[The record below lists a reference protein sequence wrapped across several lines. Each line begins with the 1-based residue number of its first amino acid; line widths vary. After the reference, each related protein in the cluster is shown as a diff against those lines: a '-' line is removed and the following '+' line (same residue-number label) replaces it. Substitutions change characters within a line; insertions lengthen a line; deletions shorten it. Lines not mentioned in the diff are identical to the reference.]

1 MTALIN
7 FSLFQYKCIET
18 KKDGA
23 TFTFKT
29 DKNQV
34 KKIIKD
40 FFDFLKE
47 FTKSKNIMK
56 DFPRE
61 QTHFHPIKNLEKRDL
76 ILKIFQKFGYKSE
89 FIDQYLGD
97 SPNIWQIKTNS
108 EIRLFFL
115 KEDKVQGIENYC
127 IIKPLFL
134 DINHAIYNE
143 KQIAKNFNICLICW
157 EKRCVNTIS

>member
-97 SPNIWQIKTNS
+97 SPNI
-108 EIRLFFL
+108 
-115 KEDKVQGIENYC
+115 
-127 IIKPLFL
+127 
-134 DINHAIYNE
+134 
-143 KQIAKNFNICLICW
+143 
-157 EKRCVNTIS
+157 